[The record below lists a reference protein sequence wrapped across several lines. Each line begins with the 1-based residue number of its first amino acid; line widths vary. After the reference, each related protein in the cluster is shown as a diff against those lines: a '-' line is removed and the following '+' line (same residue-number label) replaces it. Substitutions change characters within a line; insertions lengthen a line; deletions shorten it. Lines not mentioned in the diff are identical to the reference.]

1 MSSVDDMLA
10 VPLDLPRFEPDS
22 WETFWKIW
30 EEDAVRY
37 VRLKPDAQGNNV
49 DPGWDG
55 FVWDFYRPEIKDTFT
70 MYDVTVRDYSSVFPR
85 WRASME
91 SHLPF
96 RIRRILFLSN
106 QRAIRPH
113 RDGII
118 LTDHLPYPAAFRI
131 LLTDDNTVPTFWF
144 SKERSVESERFYM
157 DLPPETNTFVYNNPK
172 IYHAAD
178 YHGKRKILMMPIIDD
193 IDEKKWFDILYRSQ
207 DRWPERTWIDDA
219 KE

>member
-70 MYDVTVRDYSSVFPR
+70 MYDVTVRDYSSV
-85 WRASME
+85 
-91 SHLPF
+91 LF
-96 RIRRILFLSN
+96 RQAR
-106 QRAIRPH
+106 
-113 RDGII
+113 
-118 LTDHLPYPAAFRI
+118 
-131 LLTDDNTVPTFWF
+131 
-144 SKERSVESERFYM
+144 
-157 DLPPETNTFVYNNPK
+157 
-172 IYHAAD
+172 
-178 YHGKRKILMMPIIDD
+178 
-193 IDEKKWFDILYRSQ
+193 
-207 DRWPERTWIDDA
+207 
-219 KE
+219 